1 MKKSVLLS
9 ALGMCLMLLLTSCMF
24 SVTQSNETEVTT
36 EIGKYDKAAE
46 LTPHEVME
54 LMDSYTKLNTHMKK
68 HLGVGKDR
76 EELKKATKTFE
87 NMLLSNFTWAFKNEL
102 EKQLYNGVTPPF
114 IKEEDVI
121 LRNPEYQGE
130 FGLDTLYYLA
140 AKEQP
145 IQDEN
150 GVWLY
155 TVGGTDEDGNY
166 REQTMGVRYSQGLHY
181 IQSVSP
187 VSDVVMD
194 ATAYLESFR
203 GAIVEKMK
211 QHEEVLNTILWMEL
225 PTDPK
230 DFFTQKSDVS
240 DATVRYERV
249 TDARFPTYDSLIA
262 YFEEVYGPLWSVNDL
277 LYWNIHIYK
286 GYIQANDAL
295 YMAVD
300 LENNLDI
307 SVLYDTIGDF
317 SIKDNGIYA
326 SMKYRLGEDEFM
338 AVNTFYIQADNRILL
353 KTGDMNY
360 NRFPN
365 GLSLTPDET
374 KTVHAIVSNFMEE
387 YSLLLE
393 VLSKTIPY
401 DETAEPLYL
410 DVNRPS
416 AAFYPVRFEQFA
428 TFKDIKGFMEKLVSP
443 RRRIPTETFLDTFV
457 FSDYTDF
464 DGVLYIHPEQRAKLW
479 GFSPLQSEAYSVV
492 IKGESTIGVML
503 LAEDTE
509 AYENP
514 KAHTYLF
521 LLSKENGN
529 WILEE
534 CFKMM

>member
-1 MKKSVLLS
+1 
-9 ALGMCLMLLLTSCMF
+9 
-24 SVTQSNETEVTT
+24 
-36 EIGKYDKAAE
+36 
-46 LTPHEVME
+46 ME

-68 HLGVGKDR
+68 HLGVGEDR

-114 IKEEDVI
+114 IKEENVI

-194 ATAYLESFR
+194 ASAYLESFR

-307 SVLYDTIGDF
+307 PFDDTIGDF

-338 AVNTFYIQADNRILL
+338 AVNTFYIR
-353 KTGDMNY
+353 
-360 NRFPN
+360 P
-365 GLSLTPDET
+365 
-374 KTVHAIVSNFMEE
+374 
-387 YSLLLE
+387 
-393 VLSKTIPY
+393 TI
-401 DETAEPLYL
+401 
-410 DVNRPS
+410 
-416 AAFYPVRFEQFA
+416 AF
-428 TFKDIKGFMEKLVSP
+428 S
-443 RRRIPTETFLDTFV
+443 
-457 FSDYTDF
+457 
-464 DGVLYIHPEQRAKLW
+464 
-479 GFSPLQSEAYSVV
+479 
-492 IKGESTIGVML
+492 
-503 LAEDTE
+503 
-509 AYENP
+509 
-514 KAHTYLF
+514 
-521 LLSKENGN
+521 
-529 WILEE
+529 
-534 CFKMM
+534 